1 MKNYIYLAEH
11 YDVLDRPCPCSDKK
25 VGYTEKPSQR
35 EKQLGRTKS
44 PIGVKFISC
53 YKVDDAPKVEKMIH
67 ALLDSR
73 RTSGEW
79 FDDEQDTLTGEIE
92 SFMDAYGA
100 EPYEIEEIEREV
112 TGTDDRLVRISEKFG
127 RDIKL
132 IRKYKGENY
141 HVLLDTKGLLHF
153 NGEVFDTPNKLYNN
167 GIVKFVKGKR
177 GNSGT
182 NGLSQFI
189 VEETGKRL
197 EITPK

>member
-1 MKNYIYLAEH
+1 MGEYIYLGEH
-11 YDVLDRPCPCSDKK
+11 YDVLGRSLSYSDKK
-25 VGYTEKPSQR
+25 IGRTTNPSQR

-44 PIGVKFISC
+44 PIGYKIVSC
-53 YKVDDAPKVEKMIH
+53 YKVDDSIKVEKMIH

-79 FDDEQDTLTGEIE
+79 FNDEEDTLTGEIE
-92 SFMDAYGA
+92 VFMNAYGA
-100 EPYEIEEIEREV
+100 EPYEIGKTEVEV
-112 TGTDDRLVRISEKFG
+112 TGTDDRLIKLSEKFG
-127 RDIKL
+127 KETKL
-132 IRKYKGENY
+132 IRKYKGKNY
-141 HVLLDTKGLLHF
+141 HVVLDTKGLLHF
-153 NGEVFDTPNKLYNN
+153 NGEIFDTPNKLYNN

-197 EITPK
+197 EVATE